1 MNFGYRTGSLSITQ
15 KQGIITCIPKPN
27 KPRINLKNWR
37 PISLLNVIYKLA
49 SAVISNRL
57 KTVLDKVIHENQ
69 KGFIAGRFLG
79 ENVRLIYDVLF
90 ESKKQ
95 NIPGLL
101 LSIDFEKAFD
111 TVSWKFISKV
121 LDYFN
126 FGRSI
131 KTWISL
137 FQNGAESCI
146 LQNGFMSDF
155 FYLKRGCRQGDPI
168 SPYIFILCAEILG
181 KMIRNN
187 KDIKGIHINNK
198 EFKLSQYAD
207 DTQLLLDGSEIS
219 LKEALRALKQYY
231 IMSGLKI
238 NVDKTRALW
247 IGSLSNSEKTLCDEY
262 PLDWSQ
268 EPLKALG
275 VVFSPLVFN
284 IWDLNSQEVLLKVKN
299 ILNQW
304 SRRKLTLIGRITV
317 IKSLAL
323 SKFVHLFISL
333 PAPPNELIKELEK
346 MFYKFLWNSGPD
358 RIKRRII
365 IKNIEYAGL
374 RMVELRSFIKALKV
388 SWLRR
393 ILQQ

>member
-1 MNFGYRTGSLSITQ
+1 MR
-15 KQGIITCIPKPN
+15 
-27 KPRINLKNWR
+27 
-37 PISLLNVIYKLA
+37 
-49 SAVISNRL
+49 
-57 KTVLDKVIHENQ
+57 
-69 KGFIAGRFLG
+69 
-79 ENVRLIYDVLF
+79 
-90 ESKKQ
+90 
-95 NIPGLL
+95 
-101 LSIDFEKAFD
+101 
-111 TVSWKFISKV
+111 
-121 LDYFN
+121 
-126 FGRSI
+126 
-131 KTWISL
+131 
-137 FQNGAESCI
+137 
-146 LQNGFMSDF
+146 
-155 FYLKRGCRQGDPI
+155 
-168 SPYIFILCAEILG
+168 
-181 KMIRNN
+181 
-187 KDIKGIHINNK
+187 
-198 EFKLSQYAD
+198 
-207 DTQLLLDGSEIS
+207 TQLLLDGSEIS
-219 LKEALRALKQYY
+219 LKEALRTLKQYY

-268 EPLKALG
+268 ALG
-275 VVFSPLVFN
+275 VVFSPLLFN

-374 RMVELRSFIKALKV
+374 RMVEFKVIYKSIKSFMVTKTTTTIRYWWV
-388 SWLRR
+388 ER
-393 ILQQ
+393 ISFDKFLGDIFVWWRLCGET